1 VSEEP
6 SLAGRAIIGHRPLGQ
21 VPALVGSNDHAPRAP
36 EPPNHQGARDRE
48 PRKIPHGGRDHIT
61 RVAWRRRADPLYTSR
76 MKILWF
82 LLVTLAACA
91 GTQQEET
98 TPPIPGTTPT
108 PPPPPTKGAVSGD
121 VSFEIP
127 AIEIKGVVFE
137 PEAIDRPGM
146 SLYDPKKP
154 ITIDKQRALVQSIKD
169 PVLKQ
174 AQAAVLATLLYR
186 ESKTNKT
193 NEKALLTEARQV
205 LRDVAQMAGPKAVD
219 EVTLQL
225 LGTYELLLD
234 DYAGA
239 EKAWQ
244 ALIDLNSKAKEDA
257 DNHGWL
263 GYALLR
269 QFKNAEALA
278 AVAPYPLDEKQPE
291 LAYVTAWAKL
301 RTNDIAGAWQAI
313 ATAVQGWGQNTKREE
328 LERDV
333 LMFAGR
339 PNITLE
345 QAVTMVTTVLAKTKP
360 QQYELLAKL
369 GIAGY
374 DGRWADAV
382 GVLDKAIALAGAIVP
397 ANDLPRIR
405 ASQAEFMVKLD
416 TPDVAL
422 KYAQQA
428 IAALGPCGAKCNK
441 DDIVQRMYFVGRLFH
456 NLYATANDRRYY
468 QPAHD
473 IYALTIPLLPAAAR
487 GDAQGV
493 SEILEKT
500 LKNTKAGTGTH
511 DKGTLGALLN
521 HHDLEV
527 EACYEAMLGTNPK
540 LGGTLALTLDSDAS
554 GVIKGVATEPAAGLA
569 DLAAVAGCVADHAKQ
584 WKRPKRGMAGSTR
597 IKMSYTLAVKSAGPG

>member
-1 VSEEP
+1 
-6 SLAGRAIIGHRPLGQ
+6 
-21 VPALVGSNDHAPRAP
+21 
-36 EPPNHQGARDRE
+36 
-48 PRKIPHGGRDHIT
+48 
-61 RVAWRRRADPLYTSR
+61 

-98 TPPIPGTTPT
+98 AKPNPGAPPT
-108 PPPPPTKGAVSGD
+108 PPTPPAPPKPAVSGD

-127 AIEIKGVVFE
+127 VIEIKGVVFG

-146 SLYDPKKP
+146 PLYDPKKP
-154 ITIDKQRALVQSIKD
+154 TTLDKQRALVHNMKD

-193 NEKALLTEARQV
+193 NEKALLGEARQV
-205 LRDVAQMAGPKAVD
+205 LRDVAQLAGPKAVD

-225 LGTYELLLD
+225 LGNYELLLE

-244 ALIDLNSKAKEDA
+244 ALIDLNPKAKEDA
-257 DNHGWL
+257 DNHAWL

-278 AVAPYPLDEKQPE
+278 AVAAYPIDDKQPE

-301 RTNDIAGAWQAI
+301 RTNDNQGAWQAI
-313 ATAVQGWGQNTKREE
+313 ATAAQGWGQNPKRDE

-339 PNITLE
+339 ANITLE
-345 QAVTMVTTVLAKTKP
+345 QAVTMLTTVLAKTKA

-374 DGRWADAV
+374 DGRWADGVA
-382 GVLDKAIALAGAIVP
+382 VLDKAIALAGAIVP
-397 ANDLPRIR
+397 VNDLPRIR
-405 ASQAEFMVKLD
+405 ASQAEFMVQLD
-416 TPDVAL
+416 TPEVAV

-428 IAALGPCGAKCNK
+428 VAALGPCGAKCNK

-473 IYALTIPLLPAAAR
+473 LYALTIPELPAATR
-487 GDAQGV
+487 GEAQGV
-493 SEILEKT
+493 SDILEKT
-500 LKNTKAGTGTH
+500 FKNTKVGTGTH
-511 DKGTLGALLN
+511 DKGTLGVLLN
-521 HHDLEV
+521 HHNLEV
-527 EACYEAMLGTNPK
+527 EACYEATLGTNPK
-540 LGGTLALTLDSDAS
+540 FGGTLTLTLDSDAS
-554 GVIKGVATEPAAGLA
+554 GAIKGVATEPAAGLA

-584 WKRPKRGMAGSTR
+584 WKLPKRGMAGSTR
-597 IKMSYTLAVKSAGPG
+597 IKMSYTLAVK

>member
-1 VSEEP
+1 
-6 SLAGRAIIGHRPLGQ
+6 
-21 VPALVGSNDHAPRAP
+21 
-36 EPPNHQGARDRE
+36 
-48 PRKIPHGGRDHIT
+48 
-61 RVAWRRRADPLYTSR
+61 
-76 MKILWF
+76 
-82 LLVTLAACA
+82 
-91 GTQQEET
+91 
-98 TPPIPGTTPT
+98 
-108 PPPPPTKGAVSGD
+108 VSGD

-127 AIEIKGVVFE
+127 VIEIKGVVFG

-146 SLYDPKKP
+146 PLYDPKKP
-154 ITIDKQRALVQSIKD
+154 TTLDKQRALVHNMKD

-193 NEKALLTEARQV
+193 NEKALLGEARQV
-205 LRDVAQMAGPKAVD
+205 LRDVAQLAGPKAVD

-225 LGTYELLLD
+225 LGNYELLLE

-244 ALIDLNSKAKEDA
+244 ALIDLNPKAKEDA
-257 DNHGWL
+257 DNHAWL

-278 AVAPYPLDEKQPE
+278 AVAAYPIDDKQPE

-301 RTNDIAGAWQAI
+301 RTNDNQGAWQAI
-313 ATAVQGWGQNTKREE
+313 ATAAQGWGQNPKRDE

-339 PNITLE
+339 ANITLE
-345 QAVTMVTTVLAKTKP
+345 QAVTMLTTVLAKTKA

-374 DGRWADAV
+374 DGRWADGVA
-382 GVLDKAIALAGAIVP
+382 VLDKAIALAGAIVP
-397 ANDLPRIR
+397 VNDLPRIR
-405 ASQAEFMVKLD
+405 ASQAEFMVQLD
-416 TPDVAL
+416 TPEVAV

-428 IAALGPCGAKCNK
+428 VAALGPCGAKCNK

-473 IYALTIPLLPAAAR
+473 LYALTIPELPAATR
-487 GDAQGV
+487 GEAQGV
-493 SEILEKT
+493 SDILEKT
-500 LKNTKAGTGTH
+500 FKNTKVGTGTH
-511 DKGTLGALLN
+511 DKGTLGVLLN
-521 HHDLEV
+521 HHNLEV
-527 EACYEAMLGTNPK
+527 EACYEATLGTNPK
-540 LGGTLALTLDSDAS
+540 FGGTLTLTLDSDAS
-554 GVIKGVATEPAAGLA
+554 GAIKGVATEPAAGLA

-584 WKRPKRGMAGSTR
+584 WKLPKRGMAGSTR
-597 IKMSYTLAVKSAGPG
+597 IKMSYTLAVK